1 MRKCKLKYRNY
12 VRTISIVI
20 LMSFLK
26 YPASAEP
33 LTEQRTNLTENSMRY
48 YSDLEIDLLIDEI
61 TVAAR
66 EAIEQAAA
74 EAARAASLAML
85 EREAAAVREAAEQRA
100 EAQRWQKQAEIN
112 LQQIVQTRRE
122 GRKNTIL
129 GVLIGILGG
138 LALGVSG
145 ALMIGN

>member
-1 MRKCKLKYRNY
+1 
-12 VRTISIVI
+12 
-20 LMSFLK
+20 
-26 YPASAEP
+26 
-33 LTEQRTNLTENSMRY
+33 MRY

>member
-1 MRKCKLKYRNY
+1 MWKSSRSLKLCGRI
-12 VRTISIVI
+12 ISIVI

-26 YPASAEP
+26 YPVYGEQP
-33 LTEQRTNLTENSMRY
+33 TEQSQILNEGETKR

-61 TVAAR
+61 TDAAR
-66 EAIEQAAA
+66 EAINQAAA

-85 EREAAAVREAAEQRA
+85 EREAAAIREAAEQRA

-112 LQQIVQTRRE
+112 LQQITQTRRE

-129 GVLIGILGG
+129 GVAIGILGG
-138 LALGVSG
+138 LALGVGG
-145 ALMIGN
+145 ALFIGN

>member
-1 MRKCKLKYRNY
+1 MRKCKLKYRNC
-12 VRTISIVI
+12 VRIISIVI

-26 YPASAEP
+26 YPVSAEP